1 MGKGGCWRH
10 FGGGSFVV
18 LPVHSN
24 LSRRARTGAPERA
37 KISEVFELCFISN
50 FCQLIWKEGVDTNQL
65 IFIMIEG
72 QFATLVDVL
81 NFLFPYI
88 RRKLLGDAILTLKYC

>member
-1 MGKGGCWRH
+1 M
-10 FGGGSFVV
+10 V